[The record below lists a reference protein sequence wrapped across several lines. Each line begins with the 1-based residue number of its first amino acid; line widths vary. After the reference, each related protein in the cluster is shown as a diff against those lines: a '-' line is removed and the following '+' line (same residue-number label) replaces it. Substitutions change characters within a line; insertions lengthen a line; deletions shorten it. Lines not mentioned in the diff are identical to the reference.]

1 MKVAVVTVDGKT
13 VSQHFGR
20 SPYYKIYTIKD
31 GDPTDVEMRERGTG
45 HFARQDQP
53 GTTHAH
59 HTETDYDHQHNG
71 RHGYGA
77 EADMKHASM
86 ADEISDCQVLV
97 AGGMGQGAYE
107 SFKRAG
113 LDVIL
118 TDHSD
123 IDAVIR
129 SFSEGNLIN
138 LADQRTD

>member
-31 GDPTDVEMRERGTG
+31 GDPMDVEMRERGTG
-45 HFARQDQP
+45 HFARQNGP
-53 GTTHAH
+53 GNTYAH

-77 EADMKHASM
+77 EADHKHASM
-86 ADEISDCQVLV
+86 ADEIADCQVLV
-97 AGGMGQGAYE
+97 AGGMGQGTYE

-113 LDVIL
+113 LDVVL
-118 TDHSD
+118 TDHRN
-123 IDAVIR
+123 IDDVINDYVA
-129 SFSEGNLIN
+129 GKLQNLS
-138 LADQRTD
+138 DQRTD